1 MTQTKLPI
9 FSDKDDFLNSLS
21 GKGKSKY
28 KRYSGLPLRYKG
40 GKSLAV
46 GYIIEHIPGNTKTL
60 MSPFIGGASVE
71 IACAKELNIN
81 VSGYDVFD
89 LLVNYWQAQIADAK
103 QLADVLSQWDAN
115 RSTFDD
121 IKSELKDIW
130 DGSPHFISDI
140 ELAAMYWYNHNLSY
154 GPEFL
159 GWMSSNYESRK
170 KYLSAIDKVREFE
183 CPNLSVSQGDFVDTI
198 PSHINDFLYCD
209 PPYYLD
215 DGKVFR
221 GLYPNGNF
229 PVHHKGFNHEILRD
243 LLHSH
248 KNGFVLSYNDCET
261 IREWYNDFTIIEVK
275 WQYTLGQGDT
285 RVGKNRADSETDHTK
300 KSHEILI
307 IKGST

>member
-1 MTQTKLPI
+1 MTQTTLPI
-9 FSDKDDFLNSLS
+9 ISEKDLFLSNLRSQN
-21 GKGKSKY
+21 KY
-28 KRYSGLPLRYKG
+28 KRYSGLPLRYAG

-46 GYIIEHIPGNTKTL
+46 GHIIEHIPSDVKTL

-71 IACAKELNIN
+71 VACAKELNTN
-81 VSGYDVFD
+81 VSGYDIFD
-89 LLVNYWQAQIADAK
+89 LLTNYWQVQISNAVP
-103 QLADVLSQWDAN
+103 LADTLSQWN
-115 RSTFDD
+115 SNKETFDS
-121 IKSELKDIW
+121 IKSELRDIW
-130 DGSPHFISDI
+130 HDSQHFISDI

-170 KYLSAIDKVREFE
+170 RYLRAVDTVRHFQ
-183 CPNLSVSQGDFVDTI
+183 CPNLRVDQGDFVDTI
-198 PSHINDFLYCD
+198 PAHINDFLYCD

-215 DGKVFR
+215 DGKMFR

-229 PVHHKGFNHEILRD
+229 PVHHKYFNHQCLRD

-261 IREWYNDFTIIEVK
+261 IRDWYKDFTIVEVT

-285 RVGKNRADSETDHTK
+285 RIGKNRIDSGSDHVK
-300 KSHEILI
+300 KSHELLI
-307 IKGST
+307 VKEN